1 MILVPRP
8 SGGSPE
14 VVQPAKYTGGEI
26 RMARLEPEL
35 SKPGDLGIF
44 FMGSPAKS
52 SLLGLFSHGKSVK
65 NPCLTFG
72 GISMKKLP
80 SGYESSHSVPQLHWM
95 VFKIC

>member
-44 FMGSPAKS
+44 FSWDHQLKARCWVYFPME
-52 SLLGLFSHGKSVK
+52 
-65 NPCLTFG
+65 NP
-72 GISMKKLP
+72 
-80 SGYESSHSVPQLHWM
+80 
-95 VFKIC
+95 

>member
-44 FMGSPAKS
+44 FFMGSPAKS

-65 NPCLTFG
+65 KSMVDFWWYFYEK
-72 GISMKKLP
+72 IS
-80 SGYESSHSVPQLHWM
+80 
-95 VFKIC
+95 ICV

>member
-1 MILVPRP
+1 MIQNRINHSYEPSLNMINDSEAHHQWYAIEMILVPRP

-44 FMGSPAKS
+44 F
-52 SLLGLFSHGKSVK
+52 FHGITS
-65 NPCLTFG
+65 
-72 GISMKKLP
+72 
-80 SGYESSHSVPQLHWM
+80 
-95 VFKIC
+95 

>member
-44 FMGSPAKS
+44 F
-52 SLLGLFSHGKSVK
+52 HGITS
-65 NPCLTFG
+65 
-72 GISMKKLP
+72 
-80 SGYESSHSVPQLHWM
+80 
-95 VFKIC
+95 